1 MQRAGK
7 RIDELLENLNRT
19 FHGLRQNGID
29 EERFDLVSGF
39 EALRTKG
46 IKMKIDSK
54 DFRVRPGEKV
64 KLKDLPTMVKPFYQS
79 KEQYHKFL
87 EEHVEALSSLQQLHC
102 ASNRY
107 ALLLIFQAMDAAG
120 KDGAIRHVMSG
131 VNPEGCQVSSFK
143 QPSAEELEHDFLW
156 RTTGRLPA
164 RGQIGIFNRSYY
176 EEVLVVRVHPEILR
190 SQGLSPE
197 LRDEKTIWE
206 ERYRSIVD
214 LESHLYRNGTRT
226 IKVFLHLSQEE
237 QRKRFLERIDEP
249 DKNWKFSLADI
260 HERKYW
266 KHYMEAYEDCLNA
279 TSTHH
284 APWYAVPADD
294 KQNARLIVSQIVLD
308 TLNDMKLAYPKTT
321 AKRRRELKAIRKLLE
336 K

>member
-1 MQRAGK
+1 
-7 RIDELLENLNRT
+7 
-19 FHGLRQNGID
+19 
-29 EERFDLVSGF
+29 
-39 EALRTKG
+39 
-46 IKMKIDSK
+46 MKIHSK

-64 KLKDLPTMVKPFYQS
+64 KLSEWPTIVKPFCKS
-79 KEQYHKFL
+79 KKEYRETL
-87 EEHVEALSSLQQLHC
+87 EEHVAALSSLQRIYYA
-102 ASNRY
+102 ASRY
-107 ALLLIFQAMDAAG
+107 ALLLIFQGMDAAG

-131 VNPEGCQVSSFK
+131 VNPEGCQVFSFK
-143 QPSAEELEHDFLW
+143 QPSTDELEHDFLW
-156 RTTGRLPA
+156 RTTCRLPE

-190 SQGLSPE
+190 NQGLSEE

-226 IKVFLHLSQEE
+226 VKVFLHLSWEE

-249 DKNWKFSLADI
+249 EKNWKFSLSDI

-266 KHYMEAYEDCLNA
+266 KQYRNAYEDCLHA

-284 APWYAVPADD
+284 APWYVVPADD
-294 KQNARLIVSQIVLD
+294 KENARLIVSQIVLD
-308 TLNDMKLAYPKTT
+308 ALDDLKLAYPRTT
-321 AKRRRELKAIRKLLE
+321 AKRLRELKSIRKLLA